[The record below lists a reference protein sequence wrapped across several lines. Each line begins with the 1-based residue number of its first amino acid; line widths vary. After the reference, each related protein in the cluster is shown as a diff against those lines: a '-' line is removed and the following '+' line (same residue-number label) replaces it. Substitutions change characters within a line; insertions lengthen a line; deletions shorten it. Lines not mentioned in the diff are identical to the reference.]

1 VNQRLSVKPAM
12 LALEDGTVFE
22 GQGFGAEGERSGE
35 VVFNTGMTGYQEV
48 LTDPSYRGQ
57 IVTMTYTEIGNYG
70 INPDDVE
77 SWQPW
82 VDGFV
87 VREVSPIVS
96 NWRATESLSD
106 YLGRH
111 GIVGIEGID
120 TRMLTKHLRTEGAMI
135 GVISTQDLDG
145 PSLVEK
151 AKKAPRL
158 VGRDLVAEVTCAQP
172 RRWGEDGYDQQPIAV
187 SHKLPLQMPATP
199 RRWVA
204 EGSQRHRADVRGH
217 WETYRVVVL
226 DCGIKQSILRY
237 LYRGGCDPLVLPA
250 TTTADQ
256 ILAWEPD
263 GVVLANGPGDPEAV
277 TYVIQTARN
286 LIGKVP
292 IFGICLGQQILALAF
307 GGKTYKLKFGHRGG
321 NHPVKNLQ
329 TGEVAIT
336 TQNHGFCVD
345 MDSLEGSGLQ
355 LTHINLNDMS
365 AEGMKHEE
373 LPIFSVQF
381 HPEANPGPHDSV
393 YLFEQFIATM
403 RSHHS

>member
-1 VNQRLSVKPAM
+1 MNWHNKQPAM
-12 LALEDGTVFE
+12 LALEDGTIFE
-22 GQGFGAEGERSGE
+22 GWAFGADGERSGE

-57 IVTMTYTEIGNYG
+57 IVTMTYTEVGNYG

-82 VDGFV
+82 VEGFV

-96 NWRATESLSD
+96 NWRATETLSD
-106 YLGRH
+106 YLRRY

-135 GVISTQDLDG
+135 GVISTEDLD
-145 PSLVEK
+145 PDSLVEK
-151 AKKAPRL
+151 AKNAPRL
-158 VGRDLVAEVTCAQP
+158 VGRDLVAEVSCSQP
-172 RRWGEDGYDQQPIAV
+172 RRWGQEGYDQQPVAV
-187 SHKLPLQMPATP
+187 TRKLPLQIPPAP
-199 RRWVA
+199 RLWVG
-204 EGSQRHRADVRGH
+204 EGPQRHRPDIRGH
-217 WETYRVVVL
+217 WETYRVVVV
-226 DCGIKQSILRY
+226 DCGVKQSILRH
-237 LYRGGCDPLVLPA
+237 LYRRGCDPLVVPA
-250 TTTADQ
+250 TTTADE
-256 ILAWEPD
+256 ILMWEPD
-263 GVVLANGPGDPEAV
+263 GVVLSNGPGDPEPL

-292 IFGICLGQQILALAF
+292 VFGICLGQQILALAF
-307 GGKTYKLKFGHRGG
+307 GGQTYKLKFGHRGG
-321 NHPVKNLQ
+321 NHPVKNLE

-345 MDSLEGSGLQ
+345 MDTLAGSGLQ

-381 HPEANPGPHDSV
+381 HPEANPGPHDSF
-393 YLFEQFIATM
+393 YLFEQFIANM